1 MWQTEKCL
9 LLWHHFLSKIVI
21 KQTFYHLIHV
31 YSNNAT
37 NLYHFTQYAMLPHNI
52 EIVMWPKMTVTYVF
66 TLCIRLLKTW
76 QNGNPANNWD
86 FGMLSGYMGFI
97 LNYDQ
102 IGLHVSC
109 SNRFTFV
116 KMASDET
123 TKTLTA
129 RSMVL
134 HSVHRRGTIINSMA

>member
-1 MWQTEKCL
+1 
-9 LLWHHFLSKIVI
+9 
-21 KQTFYHLIHV
+21 
-31 YSNNAT
+31 
-37 NLYHFTQYAMLPHNI
+37 
-52 EIVMWPKMTVTYVF
+52 
-66 TLCIRLLKTW
+66 
-76 QNGNPANNWD
+76 
-86 FGMLSGYMGFI
+86 MLSGYMGFI

-116 KMASDET
+116 KMAADET

-134 HSVHRRGTIINSMA
+134 HSGHCRGRIINSMA